1 MNENYMLEQIADA
14 LDNHFVDGDLV
25 TVDNVYEHVITLM
38 DENTTLSKEIEELK
52 EDLEDMSENL

>member
-1 MNENYMLEQIADA
+1 MLEQIADA